1 MDIETVVFI
10 ALSLMNGS
18 AIISIFFSERKPSPF
33 GIALAVIALVILS
46 LMVTN
51 TFIGENKI
59 NPAEYKMRGLPFL
72 LYGTI
77 TLWDLYSKDNT
88 HMIMIFIN
96 KMYVL
101 WISVVYAIN
110 SFSHYLFDK

>member
-1 MDIETVVFI
+1 MNIETIVFI

-18 AIISIFFSERKPSPF
+18 AIISIFFSERKPSSF

-46 LMVTN
+46 LMVRIR
-51 TFIGENKI
+51 FIGENKI
-59 NPAEYKMRGLPFL
+59 NPAVYKMVGLPFL

-77 TLWDLYSKDNT
+77 TLWDVYSKDNIHT
-88 HMIMIFIN
+88 IMIFIN
-96 KMYVL
+96 KMYIL

>member
-1 MDIETVVFI
+1 MFI

-18 AIISIFFSERKPSPF
+18 SIISIFFSERKMSPF
-33 GIALAVIALVILS
+33 GIALALIAFVILS

-51 TFIGENKI
+51 TFIGENKV
-59 NPAEYKMRGLPFL
+59 NPAEYKMLGLPFL

-77 TLWDLYSKDNT
+77 TLWDLYSKDNIHT
-88 HMIMIFIN
+88 TMVFIN

-101 WISVVYAIN
+101 WISIVYMIN